1 MSRIFIVDFHVSMLV
16 LLKAWLDLCLLRR
29 APQDLP
35 ASGFLLGLSVAC
47 YVLVSALVSL
57 LGWGRVL
64 AIPVALLDVGLL
76 IVFVLI
82 LLYLQDKT
90 ARISQTLAA
99 LCGSGSLLGLLAVP
113 LLLSAGIDGEVPVPL
128 SLLMTALFFWN
139 LVVVAH
145 IMRHAL
151 STSFAVG
158 VAVSVLYALVSMQV
172 VITVLPVSVSTG

>member
-1 MSRIFIVDFHVSMLV
+1 MLE
-16 LLKAWLDLCLLRR
+16 LIKAWLDLCLLRR

-47 YVLVSALVSL
+47 YVLVSVLVSL
-57 LGWGRVL
+57 LSWGRTL

-76 IVFVLI
+76 VVFVLI
-82 LLYLQDKT
+82 LLYLQNKT

-99 LCGSGSLLGLLAVP
+99 LCGSGSLLGVLAIP
-113 LLLSAGIDGEVPVPL
+113 LLLPTGTDGGIPMPL
-128 SLLMTALFFWN
+128 SILMTALFFWN
-139 LVVVAH
+139 LIVVAH

-151 STSFAVG
+151 SASFAVG

-172 VITVLPVSVSTG
+172 VITVFPVSMT